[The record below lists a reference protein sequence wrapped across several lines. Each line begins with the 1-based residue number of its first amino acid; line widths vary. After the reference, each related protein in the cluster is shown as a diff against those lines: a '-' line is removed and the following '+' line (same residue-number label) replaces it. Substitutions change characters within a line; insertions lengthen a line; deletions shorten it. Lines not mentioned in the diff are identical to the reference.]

1 VIVIADAV
9 PYLTYLQQVTAA
21 CFGWAGSIYT
31 VFTSARARLEY
42 KSLLLT
48 SSRDLM
54 MFNAEL
60 CYAGHSRRFTID
72 QAPLGGWELKIEED
86 HAVVSRVLY
95 TDWHRVERALSAVT
109 RRVSELEAGGWR
121 SLASPEAAEETE

>member
-1 VIVIADAV
+1 MD
-9 PYLTYLQQVTAA
+9 
-21 CFGWAGSIYT
+21 S
-31 VFTSARARLEY
+31 
-42 KSLLLT
+42 
-48 SSRDLM
+48 M

-60 CYAGHSRRFTID
+60 SYAGHSRRFTIG

-95 TDWHRVERALSAVT
+95 TDWHRVERALMAVA

-121 SLASPEAAEETE
+121 SLPSPEVAEKTE

>member
-1 VIVIADAV
+1 
-9 PYLTYLQQVTAA
+9 
-21 CFGWAGSIYT
+21 
-31 VFTSARARLEY
+31 
-42 KSLLLT
+42 
-48 SSRDLM
+48 M

-60 CYAGHSRRFTID
+60 CYAGHSRRFSID

-121 SLASPEAAEETE
+121 SLPSPEVAEKSE